1 MRKEGEQINSEIV
14 SEASEPMF
22 YTANTTPYSDEWLLA
37 LVRARAYELFEV
49 RGRDDGH
56 ALDDWIQAEREIKH
70 HLGL

>member
-1 MRKEGEQINSEIV
+1 MRKDWGMNNDGV
-14 SEASEPMF
+14 SQASNVVVC
-22 YTANTTPYSDEWLLA
+22 TTNTTPYSDEWLLA
-37 LVRARAYELFEV
+37 SIRARAYELFEM